1 MRRARSFRVSYLDA
15 SIGQFKIPVSY
26 EGYNSSSKL
35 LFAERAPVSRKYG
48 DVRDMGLRLAKTFDY
63 FGYSAGLFNGTT
75 LDNLDNNK
83 QKMPRCGSRH
93 IRFQDC

>member
-48 DVRDMGLRLAKTFDY
+48 DVRDMGLRLAN
-63 FGYSAGLFNGTT
+63 FNGTT